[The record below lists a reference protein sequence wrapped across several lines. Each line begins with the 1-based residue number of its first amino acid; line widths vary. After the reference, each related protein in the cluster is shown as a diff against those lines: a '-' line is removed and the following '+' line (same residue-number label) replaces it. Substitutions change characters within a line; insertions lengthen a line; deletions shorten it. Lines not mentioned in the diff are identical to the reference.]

1 MQTPWVSPQSRTL
14 RRPYNNLSKLA
25 ISPCPWQACHNYWLL
40 MLFYSLTFSM
50 EHSPKFSPQKIKK
63 LSFFL
68 PFFWCVCVYCMI
80 LSMSSSRT
88 GKTSRWEQK
97 SEQQLH
103 LAQPCLP
110 LCDPVD
116 CSPPG
121 SSVHGISQERM
132 LEGVAIPS
140 PGHLPNPGIK
150 PASPALAGGL
160 FTSSATW
167 EPWLHRGK
175 GQRKN
180 AGKISRETV
189 MLGVQCTDGLS

>member
-25 ISPCPWQACHNYWLL
+25 ISPGPWQACHNYWLL

-63 LSFFL
+63 LYFFL

-97 SEQQLH
+97 SEQRLH

-121 SSVHGISQERM
+121 SSVHGISQARI
-132 LEGVAIPS
+132 LEGVAISFSRGSSRPRDQTCIS
-140 PGHLPNPGIK
+140 CIGRRALYQQCRLG
-150 PASPALAGGL
+150 ALAPP
-160 FTSSATW
+160 W
-167 EPWLHRGK
+167 EGTEEKRGE
-175 GQRKN
+175 N
-180 AGKISRETV
+180 
-189 MLGVQCTDGLS
+189 L